1 MKRHWTARRLLL
13 FAGTLCFCLLGI
25 HQVAQSI
32 EADPAMT
39 KPIEALIA
47 KEMADYGIT
56 GISIALVDDQKV
68 IYSQAYGDAT
78 KESLFRVG
86 SISKLFNA
94 VAVMQLVEKGELDLD
109 APLSRYAGTTWGVN
123 PFPGGPEPTLRQVL
137 CHRSG
142 LPREASCGGYFDGE
156 QPSLDATIDSMA
168 DCPLAT
174 APNAKTRY
182 SNIGIALSGWIG
194 SKVANQSFE
203 ALQRHQLLTP
213 LGMDGAGWTIAEV
226 ERKRILPANMRIA
239 YLDENDPNR
248 YLFRQEPAPLF
259 DLGTVPAGNLF
270 ASAEHLARFV
280 SMLAAEGK
288 VGERQILKPETLQE
302 MWRPQLTENDT
313 GFGLGFMVGKLGN
326 RKMVSHNGAVYGYS
340 CSLLYLPDSKVG
352 AIVLGN
358 EDIANGR
365 ISKIALDALGR
376 LNAAKT
382 GESLPPPAAVIEIPA
397 ADLARYAGEFESE
410 SYWAHLE
417 VADGK
422 LVGNISGQPARFSP
436 LSNTSFL
443 VNSRIDADV
452 TATFDQGESGEIK
465 GFKLGMQQFSRV
477 TTQDAAPASW
487 KHLVGGYGPAFIPL
501 IVTTRNGH
509 LYVMTENM
517 VDYRLKPVTRQTF
530 QMPLGMYTDEY
541 LEFQGDPAQAA
552 TAVALGNMRF
562 TRMKGN

>member
-1 MKRHWTARRLLL
+1 M
-13 FAGTLCFCLLGI
+13 
-25 HQVAQSI
+25 AQSI
-32 EADPAMT
+32 EVESAMT
-39 KPIEALIA
+39 KAINDLVA

-56 GISIALVDDQKV
+56 GISIALVDDQKIV
-68 IYSQAYGDAT
+68 YSQAYGDAT

-94 VAVMQLVEKGELDLD
+94 VSIMQLVEKGQIDLD
-109 APLSRYAGTTWGVN
+109 APLSRYAGAKWGVN

-156 QPSLDATIDSMA
+156 QPSLDATIDSMI

-194 SKVANQSFE
+194 AKVANQSFE
-203 ALQRHQLLTP
+203 SLQREQLLSP
-213 LGMDGAGWTIAEV
+213 LGMKGAGWTIAEV
-226 ERKRILPANMRIA
+226 DRQRILPANMRIA
-239 YLDENDPNR
+239 HLDASDPNR
-248 YLFRQEPAPLF
+248 YVFREERAPLF
-259 DLGTVPAGNLF
+259 DLGTIPAGNLF

-280 SMLAAEGK
+280 SMLAADGR

-313 GFGLGFMVGKLGN
+313 GFGLGFNVGKLGN

-340 CSLLYLPDSKVG
+340 CSLLFLPESKVG

-382 GESLPPPAAVIEIPA
+382 GDSVTPPAPVVEMPA
-397 ADLARYAGEFESE
+397 TDLARFAGEYESE

-417 VADGK
+417 VVDGK

-436 LSNTSFL
+436 TSPTTFL
-443 VNSRIDADV
+443 VNSRIEADSA
-452 TATFDQGESGEIK
+452 ATFEQSESGEIK
-465 GFKLGMQQFSRV
+465 GFKLGLQQFSRV
-477 TTQDAAPASW
+477 TTPDTAPASW

-501 IVTTRNGH
+501 VVTVRNGH
-509 LYVMTENM
+509 LYAMTENM

-541 LEFQGDPAQAA
+541 LEFDGDPALPAS
-552 TAVALGNMRF
+552 AVVLGNMRF